1 MASKFIIS
9 PSEKAD
15 ANSIGLKAC
24 NLYEFQLISPEFV
37 ILSSAF
43 YDGWKKSGSR
53 FLEANNKVLTDLSKL
68 LQKRHLSKVIL
79 RSSCT
84 NENLSDRGK
93 FLTEISGTS
102 VTSIKKSLL
111 LIYNDFK
118 KSNHDKNRSIAI
130 IVQDYKKP
138 KIQGHLSNERRVDE
152 SGNIWIIEREFA
164 NEDATK
170 VEKIEVSDE
179 APKELDH
186 AINKCLNANTLS
198 KSLSLVAK
206 FFSGKSKRVHI
217 EWLWDGANFWIV
229 QVDYEPMIG
238 KGVRPAND
246 WYSEQRKSKIRKHGA
261 ENDFEV
267 FETVESSRSDWYK
280 IKCVKKFAE
289 CRFPYWQIYVL
300 ENPTILQRLSEGD
313 VDLSLASDLK
323 KLLVTP
329 IIVRSDVK
337 KNDGSRDKLNML
349 LPRTETMYDYRSV
362 VEFLTQQS
370 SYFVKK
376 GLAANQYCFLLHQ
389 FIPSNAGAFSY
400 ASPGI
405 DRVRIDSTWG
415 IVEGLYFHPHDSF
428 EVKLSEKKINR
439 KIRCKYQYIDFDSKG
454 NWYSKDAGTAYDWRP
469 SLTDHQLRIIAKY
482 SQDLAEAVGK
492 SINIMFFINDKKLYP
507 EILPWIYQEDEL
519 PAKGTDYTNVIFSDR
534 RIVITSKEDV
544 AKLKNEP
551 PSSSKVKLL
560 IKLKPELYRDRKFIE
575 EIAAFTKKKNYVVD
589 IEGSILS
596 HPYYVLHSMGV
607 HVRCVDPFE
616 ATYAAQEFHKLVRD
630 KIPVLIESHAEQAL
644 VTKVSSNELM
654 MLLKEKA
661 IEEALELYWS
671 RNNDA
676 VVEEM
681 ADLLE
686 VIMGACKA
694 YGLEFEDIKT
704 IARKKREKRGGFENG
719 VILVATKENS
729 LFQLVNKKTR
739 LFSEKEEIDDVKLRP
754 TIKFF
759 QKGDVK
765 DFKSLTEVNE
775 IRLTYI
781 NNYASKGNRFK
792 YLLKTGEYNTISVE
806 YREKDIII
814 KLEHLDLESN
824 PSQLKLL

>member
-9 PSEKAD
+9 SSEKAD
-15 ANSIGLKAC
+15 VNSIGLKAT
-24 NLYEFQLISPEFV
+24 NLYEFKLVSPEF
-37 ILSSAF
+37 ITLSSDF
-43 YDGWKKSGSR
+43 YNGWKKSGAK
-53 FLEANNKVLTDLSKL
+53 FLEANNKTLTDLSKL

-84 NENLSDRGK
+84 HENLSDRGK

-102 VTSIKKSLL
+102 VSSIKKSLL
-111 LIYNDFK
+111 LIYNDFE
-118 KSNHDKNRSIAI
+118 KSNHDQSRSIAI

-138 KIQGHLSNERRVDE
+138 KVQGHLSNERRVDE
-152 SGNIWIIEREFA
+152 NRNVWIIEREFA
-164 NEDATK
+164 NEEETK
-170 VEKIEVSDE
+170 VDRIEVPEDS
-179 APKELDH
+179 PKELDH
-186 AINKCLNANTLS
+186 AINKCLNANTLT
-198 KSLSLVAK
+198 KNLGIVAK
-206 FFSGKSKRVHI
+206 FFTAKNKRVHI
-217 EWLWDGANFWIV
+217 EWLWDGSNFWIV
-229 QVDYEPMIG
+229 QVDYEPAIP
-238 KGVRPAND
+238 KGVKPAND
-246 WYSEQRKSKIRKHGA
+246 WYSEQRKSKHKNRNSR
-261 ENDFEV
+261 NDFEV

-289 CRFPYWQIYVL
+289 CKFPYWQIYVL

-337 KNDGSRDKLNML
+337 KNDGSRDKLNVL
-349 LPRTETMYDYRSV
+349 LPRTETMYDYKSV
-362 VEFLTQQS
+362 LDFLSKQS
-370 SYFVKK
+370 SYFIKK
-376 GLAANQYCFLLHQ
+376 GLAPNQYCFLLHQ

-428 EVKLSEKKINR
+428 EVKLSEKKPSR
-439 KIRCKYQYIDFDSKG
+439 KIRCKSQYIDFDSKG
-454 NWYSKDAGTAYDWRP
+454 NWHSKEAGTAYDWRP
-469 SLTDHQLRIIAKY
+469 SLTDHQLKTIAKY
-482 SQDLAEAVGK
+482 SQELADAVGK
-492 SINIMFFINDKKLYP
+492 TINIMFFINDKKLYP

-519 PAKGTDYTNVIFSDR
+519 PAKGTDYTNVIFSDK
-534 RIVITSKEDV
+534 RIVITSKEDIV
-544 AKLKNEP
+544 KLKHEP
-551 PSSSKVKLL
+551 PSSSKIKLL
-560 IKLKPELYRDRKFIE
+560 IKLKPDLYRDKKFIE

-616 ATYAAQEFHKLVRD
+616 ATYTAQEFHKLVRD

-694 YGLEFEDIKT
+694 FGLEFEDIKN
-704 IARKKREKRGGFENG
+704 IAKKKREKRGGFENG

-729 LFQLVNKKTR
+729 LFQLVNKKSR
-739 LFSEKEEIDDVKLRP
+739 LFAEKDEIDDVKLRP

-765 DFKSLTEVNE
+765 DFKSLTEVSE
-775 IRLTYI
+775 IRLSYI
-781 NNYASKGNRFK
+781 NNYASKGNKFK
-792 YLLKTGEYNTISVE
+792 YLLKNGEYNTISVE

-814 KLEHLDLESN
+814 KLENLDLELN